1 MNTRKILVVCLAALM
16 VLTMVACGGEPAD
29 QTTSTQ
35 TPSTTAP
42 SVSTPAT
49 EESTTPSTAVNV
61 ADKNDL
67 TVVRSMELKYAN
79 NFSVDYCANGCK
91 IIVDG
96 SERTFLWVP
105 EGNEIPDDTGDMIV
119 LQAPLTKLGCFS
131 TTHAALFNAI
141 GAVDKITL
149 VTSAQE
155 KWQIAQ
161 VAQQMEEGTTIYVG
175 KNSAPDFELISQ
187 AAPQVIIITA
197 NTMHGSTEVLE
208 KLDELGIFYVAD
220 SQHLETHPLGR
231 VEWVKLIGALLD
243 MEEEADAYFDNA
255 CNRVEEVAASV
266 MGQTTHP
273 SIIQTYV
280 YNNLFYVRNGASY
293 VNKMLTM
300 AGGTY
305 PFADLNPE
313 DSGNTKMSVEEFYA
327 STLDTDILIYDNI
340 DDPNVSCIAD
350 ILEYGDYLADM
361 KAIKEGNVW
370 GLKKNYFQ
378 AYDDVATMIED
389 IATIIYYP
397 ENEAQLHY
405 FYRLPATS
413 EGN

>member
-1 MNTRKILVVCLAALM
+1 MNIRKILSLCLVVLMLMSMAAC
-16 VLTMVACGGEPAD
+16 TGEPAD

-35 TPSTTAP
+35 TPSTQTP
-42 SVSTPAT
+42 STTSPSTSTPAKD
-49 EESTTPSTAVNV
+49 EPTTVPAV
-61 ADKNDL
+61 DKNDL
-67 TVVRSMELKYAN
+67 TVVSSMELKYAN

-96 SERTFLWVP
+96 SGRTFLWVP
-105 EGNEIPDDTGDMIV
+105 EGNELPDNTGDMIV
-119 LQAPLTKLGCFS
+119 LQAPLTKMGCFS

-149 VTSAQE
+149 VTSAKE
-155 KWQIAQ
+155 KWQIPQ
-161 VAQQMEEGTTIYVG
+161 VAQQMEEGKTIYVG
-175 KNSAPDFELISQ
+175 KNSAPDYELISQ
-187 AAPQVIIITA
+187 ADPQVIIITA
-197 NTMHGSTEVLE
+197 NTIHGSAEVLG

-243 MEEEADAYFDNA
+243 MEEEANAYFDNA
-255 CNRVEEVAASV
+255 CKRVDEVAASV

-280 YNNLFYVRNGASY
+280 YKNLFYVRNGASY

-305 PFADLNPE
+305 PFANLNPE

-361 KAIKEGNVW
+361 KAIKDGNVW

-397 ENEAQLHY
+397 ENEADLHY

-413 EGN
+413 EG